1 MPCSVGIL
9 PPTAGSCSTRLAH
22 ISTPAPPCCA
32 WFILVPLPP
41 TQALQS
47 AAWSASADQS
57 SALLLDDYG
66 RDDCLKQS
74 QARAWQGSLWVFDVR
89 SPPLVLWEWI
99 CSASFQNQFQ
109 TGPWEG
115 LGRLTGLLGEF
126 FVGLHS
132 SVKMHPPHYTVCF
145 GARAGCLQKVGGLR
159 CLSQYHCVRTPRG
172 HWCIHWS
179 VSVCGN
185 IRKVA

>member
-9 PPTAGSCSTRLAH
+9 PPTAGSCSTRLTH

-47 AAWSASADQS
+47 AARSASADQS
-57 SALLLDDYG
+57 SALLLEDYG
-66 RDDCLKQS
+66 RDDWLKQS

-99 CSASFQNQFQ
+99 LLSMLPESVPNW
-109 TGPWEG
+109 TLRRSW
-115 LGRLTGLLGEF
+115 LLGEF

-132 SVKMHPPHYTVCF
+132 SVKIHPPHYTVCF

-159 CLSQYHCVRTPRG
+159 PGSSSLPVTVSLCKNSEGPLVHSLECECV
-172 HWCIHWS
+172 WEY
-179 VSVCGN
+179 
-185 IRKVA
+185 